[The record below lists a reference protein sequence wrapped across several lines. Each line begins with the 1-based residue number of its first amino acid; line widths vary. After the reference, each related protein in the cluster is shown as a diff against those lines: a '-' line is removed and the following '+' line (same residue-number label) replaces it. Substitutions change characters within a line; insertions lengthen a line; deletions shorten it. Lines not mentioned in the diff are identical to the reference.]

1 MSEGGEGLMD
11 MENELRAEDMLVVVW
26 FGVVGL
32 VSGRAA
38 NLECVDDGMR
48 DELS

>member
-11 MENELRAEDMLVVVW
+11 MEYESRAEDMVVVVW

-32 VSGRAA
+32 VCGGVV
-38 NLECVDDGMR
+38 NLG
-48 DELS
+48 